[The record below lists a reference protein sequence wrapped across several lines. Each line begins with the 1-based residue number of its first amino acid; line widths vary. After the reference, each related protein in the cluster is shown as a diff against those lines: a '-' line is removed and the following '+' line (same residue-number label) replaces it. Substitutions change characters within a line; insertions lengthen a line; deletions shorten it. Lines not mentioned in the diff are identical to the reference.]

1 MKCTA
6 FLPSPCEIRASPGAP
21 FQYHSLQEGQS
32 CEYCP
37 PIHCPSAASWSAPQV
52 LRPPGDSQ
60 SHILSGRTETPGS
73 CGSRRHPSTAHE
85 GQEQLQRRQQ
95 APAVLAG
102 GLREGML
109 IWEVGQ
115 QSLAG
120 LGSQEWWERGVQ
132 GGWGWSTGAG
142 GLELAQSLP
151 VSSAPLLLQ
160 AHCLP
165 TPFLLGFPH
174 GSIIGKRATSQ
185 PPF

>member
-73 CGSRRHPSTAHE
+73 CGSRRHPPTARE

-115 QSLAG
+115 QSLKGWAVRNG
-120 LGSQEWWERGVQ
+120 GREESREGGDGAQAQEALNWR
-132 GGWGWSTGAG
+132 SH
-142 GLELAQSLP
+142 SLSP
-151 VSSAPLLLQ
+151 LHPFFSRPIVSP
-160 AHCLP
+160 
-165 TPFLLGFPH
+165 
-174 GSIIGKRATSQ
+174 
-185 PPF
+185 PPFYLASHKAPS